1 MAAIV
6 VGSGGNN
13 GEIWQ
18 DITDQL
24 TWKQGKSLYSAQAT
38 GNSGAITYVRV
49 SPYTSGHY
57 DTIPVS
63 QGEKYRVTGWVKG
76 YSDIVRADRTID
88 TKAYTCALL
97 DASQHVLAL
106 PRETSSKTSIYENTV
121 IFCPAAILLTNEIV
135 IPASAS
141 YLFLAN
147 LSKYFEE
154 YVAECHSRY
163 PSDIPTLTY
172 SLDDFRLEKLV
183 Q

>member
-24 TWKQGKSLYSAQAT
+24 TWKTGKSLYSQQVT
-38 GNSGAITYVRV
+38 GSGSAITSVNV
-49 SPYTSGHY
+49 GPYTSGHY
-57 DTIPVS
+57 DIITVS
-63 QGEKYRVTGWVKG
+63 QGEKYRVTGWAKT
-76 YSDIVRADRTID
+76 YSDIVKADRTID
-88 TKAYTCALL
+88 VKAYICALL
-97 DASQHVLAL
+97 NSSQQVLAL
-106 PRETSSKTSIYENTV
+106 PRETNSKTSVYESNV
-121 IFCPAAILLTNEIV
+121 IFYPPVVLLTNEIV

-147 LSKYFEE
+147 LAEYFDNLANT
-154 YVAECHSRY
+154 YRSSY
-163 PSDIPTLTY
+163 PSSLWSLDY

>member
-24 TWKQGKSLYSAQAT
+24 TWKQGKSLYSQQVT
-38 GNSGAITYVRV
+38 GSSRAITCVNV
-49 SPYTSGHY
+49 GPYASGHY
-57 DTIPVS
+57 DIIPVS
-63 QGEKYRVTGWVKG
+63 QGEKYRVTGWVKI
-76 YSDIVRADRTID
+76 YSDVVHADRGIEV
-88 TKAYTCALL
+88 KAYSHALL
-97 DASQHVLAL
+97 DSNQHVLAL
-106 PRETSSKTSIYENTV
+106 PHERDEMTFVYESGLL
-121 IFCPAAILLTNEIV
+121 FYPPAVLLTSKV
-135 IPASAS
+135 AVPASAS

-147 LSKYFEE
+147 LSSYFNELASE
-154 YVAECHSRY
+154 YRVAY
-163 PSDIPTLTY
+163 PSSLPSLSY